1 MAEQGHE
8 AARTPCVL
16 AVQSHVV
23 HGYVGNRA
31 ATFPLQLL
39 GIEVD
44 AVNSVQ
50 FSNHTGYPHF
60 KGQRLQ
66 GSELLELVHGL
77 ELNNLLTAYTHLL
90 TGYIGSVSFLE
101 STLAVHARLK
111 AVNPNLL
118 YVCDPV
124 MGDLLDDGREKLYV
138 PEELVKIYR
147 ERVLPLADVIKPNQ
161 YECELLT
168 GRKLRSQQDALDA
181 CELLHARGPRLV
193 VITSLYYGAHHVHG
207 GHELHIV
214 GSERCKDGR
223 RQRVLITVPRL
234 PGYWSGLGDLIAAL
248 LLAWYTRLGEGHV
261 TEVLRNAV
269 ASVQAVIR
277 NTKAAGTKEI
287 RLVQSKADIEN
298 PPQDMPITVTV
309 L

>member
-1 MAEQGHE
+1 MEE
-8 AARTPCVL
+8 RAACGNPCVL

-44 AVNSVQ
+44 ALNSVQ

-60 KGQRLQ
+60 TGQRLQ
-66 GSELLELVHGL
+66 GHELLELFNGL
-77 ELNNLLTAYTHLL
+77 QLNNFLPSYTHLL
-90 TGYIGSVSFLE
+90 TGYIGSASFLE
-101 STLAVHARLK
+101 AVLQVHVRMK
-111 AVNPNLL
+111 AANPKLL

-124 MGDLLDDGREKLYV
+124 MGDLLDDGKEKLYV
-138 PEELVKIYR
+138 PHELVRIYR
-147 ERVLPLADVIKPNQ
+147 ERVIPLADIVKPNQ

-168 GRKLRSQQDALDA
+168 ERKLRSEQDALDA
-181 CELLHARGPRLV
+181 CALLHAKGPRIV
-193 VITSLYYGAHHVHG
+193 VITSLYYGSHAADPDSR
-207 GHELHIV
+207 LHIL
-214 GSERCKDGR
+214 GSERCADGKLV
-223 RQRVLITVPRL
+223 RVLVSVPRQN
-234 PGYWSGLGDLIAAL
+234 GYWSGLGDLIAAL
-248 LLAWYTRLGEGHV
+248 LLAWHARLGDGRIV
-261 TEVLRNAV
+261 DVLQRAV

-277 NTKAAGTKEI
+277 NTRAAGTREI

-298 PPQDMPITVTV
+298 PPADLPISVKI